1 VTVSEDQ
8 LSLVPGKK
16 KRVKAEVPIAKVDP
30 VAQISIDSPLPHL
43 DRLFDYAVPQKLDAQ
58 AVPGVRVRVRFAG
71 KLTDGWLISRSEQS
85 DHPGTLAAI
94 TNVISP
100 EVVLLPQI
108 LELSQGV
115 ADRQAGTLS
124 DVLRNA
130 IPNRHAGA
138 EATVF
143 PDAPVIGEATTG
155 AWQDYVGGSALIKR
169 TIAGEQPRAIVT
181 TGTDDPAELIAQ
193 YAMAV
198 AHREK
203 GIVVVVPDRSAIDR
217 VIACLTALGCPSASM
232 ATLAADDGPTIRYRN
247 WLSVLRGASR
257 IVIGTRSAVFAPVT
271 NLATICVWDDWN
283 DTLADPQSPY
293 WHARDVAV
301 LRSSQQNTAL
311 VLIGATMS
319 VEACALMPW
328 VAHVAKSREQ
338 LRSESPK
345 VRSALD
351 EIGERTNPAA
361 SGSRIP
367 SIVLQ
372 TMKSALLS
380 GPVLVL
386 VSRVGYT
393 PRIICDTC
401 RTSPSCSVCSG
412 PLMQTAR
419 SSAPAC
425 NLCGHLESIWH
436 CKKCKGTKVRA
447 AAVGSERTAEEL
459 GRAFPGVPVRSSTSD
474 HILRTVDSRPAIVVA
489 TAGAAPIATGGYA
502 AAILLDGTAMLS
514 RPDLSATQETFAKWS
529 ECVSLVR
536 ATGDVVVVADSEHPS
551 VQALIRHDP
560 AGFAQRELAERT
572 QVSLP
577 PAVRLAALTGEPAD
591 VEEAIAILALA
602 PEIMQRGPVPG
613 KDTQV
618 RMLLSCDRR
627 LGLQLSAQLKAM
639 TAARSAKHKGG
650 SVNVRIDP
658 QNL

>member
-1 VTVSEDQ
+1 VSEDQ

-16 KRVKAEVPIAKVDP
+16 KRIKAQVPHAKTDP
-30 VAQISIDSPLPHL
+30 VAQIAIDSPLPHL
-43 DRLFDYAVPQKLDAQ
+43 DRLFDYAVPENLDTQ

-71 KLTDGWLISRSEQS
+71 KLTDGWLISRSDQS

-94 TNVISP
+94 TNVISS
-100 EVVLLPQI
+100 EVVLVPQI
-108 LELSQGV
+108 LELAQSV

-124 DVLRNA
+124 DVLRSA

-138 EATVF
+138 EATQF
-143 PDAPVIGEATTG
+143 PSAPEVLESTTQ
-155 AWQDYVGGSALIKR
+155 AWADYAGGNALINR

-181 TGTDDPAELIAQ
+181 TGTDDPAKLLSQ
-193 YAMAV
+193 YALAV
-198 AHREK
+198 VHAGH
-203 GIVVVVPDRSAIDR
+203 GIVIVVPDRSAIDR
-217 VIACLTALGCPSASM
+217 VSAALVELGTPTQAV
-232 ATLAADDGPTIRYRN
+232 AILAADDGPSVRYRN
-247 WLSVLRGASR
+247 WLSVLRGTSR
-257 IVIGTRSAVFAPVT
+257 IVIGTRSAVFAPVS
-271 NLATICVWDDWN
+271 NLAAICVWDDWN
-283 DTLADPQSPY
+283 DTLADPQAPY

-328 VAHVAKSREQ
+328 VAHVAKSRDQ
-338 LRSESPK
+338 LRSQSPK

-351 EIGERTNPAA
+351 EVGGRTNPAA

-367 SIVLQ
+367 SIVMQ
-372 TMKSALLS
+372 TMKSALVK

-393 PRIICDTC
+393 PRIVCDTC
-401 RTSPSCSVCSG
+401 RTSPSCSNCNG

-425 NLCGHLESIWH
+425 NLCGHLETNWQ
-436 CKKCKGTKVRA
+436 CAKCKGTKVRA

-459 GRAFPGVPVRSSTSD
+459 GRAFPGIPVRSSTSD

-489 TAGAAPIATGGYA
+489 TPGAAPIAAGGYA
-502 AAILLDGTAMLS
+502 AAMLLDGSAMLS
-514 RPDLSATQETFAKWS
+514 RPELSATQEAFAKWS
-529 ECVSLVR
+529 ECVALVR
-536 ATGDVVVVADSEHPS
+536 TDGDVVVVADSEHPA

-560 AGFAQRELAERT
+560 AGFAQRELTQRT

-577 PAVRLAALTGEPAD
+577 PAVRLAALTGEPVD
-591 VEEAIAILALA
+591 VEEAIAKLSLT
-602 PEIMQRGPVPG
+602 PDVMQRGPVPG
-613 KDTQV
+613 KDTQI

-627 LGLQLSAQLKAM
+627 LGLQLAAQLKAM

>member
-1 VTVSEDQ
+1 MSEDQ

-16 KRVKAEVPIAKVDP
+16 KRVKAEVPIANEDP
-30 VAQISIDSPLPHL
+30 VAQISIDSSLPHL

-138 EATVF
+138 EGTIF
-143 PDAPVIGEATTG
+143 PDPPVIAEATTQ

-198 AHREK
+198 AHDEK

-217 VIACLTALGCPSASM
+217 VIACLTALGCPSASV

-257 IVIGTRSAVFAPVT
+257 IVIGTRSAVFAPVI

-328 VAHVAKSREQ
+328 AAHVAKSREQ

-425 NLCGHLESIWH
+425 NLCGHLETTWH